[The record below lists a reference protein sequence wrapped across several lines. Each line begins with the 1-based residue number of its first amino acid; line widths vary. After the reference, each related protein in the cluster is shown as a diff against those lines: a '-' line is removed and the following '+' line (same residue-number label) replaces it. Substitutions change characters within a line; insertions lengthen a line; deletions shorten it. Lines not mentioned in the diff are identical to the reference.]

1 MFSFDPVTGEFIND
15 NSIYTVGKCGPKWYL
30 MKREYIG
37 YSYKYHKSVYG
48 NRIMGIFDHYKTALQ
63 AQSYLIHSSRN
74 ITTSTTWSTT
84 YITRFENQITYNL
97 CTTDQ
102 TFPVVTTMDPP
113 CTDAR
118 A

>member
-48 NRIMGIFDHYKTALQ
+48 NRIIDT
-63 AQSYLIHSSRN
+63 
-74 ITTSTTWSTT
+74 
-84 YITRFENQITYNL
+84 
-97 CTTDQ
+97 
-102 TFPVVTTMDPP
+102 
-113 CTDAR
+113 
-118 A
+118 